1 MWRRAPARV
10 FRGTRVNR
18 LRGAASGRRHRSSR
32 GISRAA
38 IRTSATRSS
47 QSQTPAEKASASRR
61 LPPSR
66 ARQKPGPC
74 TRIVART
81 GAAGGPK
88 ACTLSPSTI
97 SSRPSRR
104 RRSSR
109 VETNRANTRG
119 DGTCEAPSRIRSR
132 PTASRRSRSLDAT
145 RLKSIPIFE
154 EVGDEELAQIAPFAQ
169 EVSVEEG
176 KVLVREGD
184 YSYEFMAI
192 EEGTAEVT
200 RGGDHVADLGAGD
213 FFGEMGLLEK
223 ALRNATVTAKTP
235 MTLIT
240 LTGWDLRRVERTA
253 PQAIERVRG
262 DVLVTTVGPFAR
274 WGTPAAAAATTA
286 GAHYLDSTGES
297 AFIREVFERY
307 GPAAE
312 RAGCGMLTAFG
323 YDWVP
328 GNLAGALALREGG
341 DEAVRVDLGYFF
353 TGQARPSGGT
363 QATIVA
369 SLGKPGFA
377 FRDGRVTS
385 ERAAK
390 RVRSFA
396 VRSKQRDAISVGSSE
411 HFTLP
416 RIAPQLREVNAYLGW
431 FGPMSRPMQ
440 AFALGA
446 SLPGVS
452 RLLKLAGERFVK
464 GSTGGPDAEARK
476 RSGSHIVAIAYDG
489 AGRELAE
496 VHLTGVDC
504 YTFTGRVL
512 AWGAQRAAEGG
523 LQGTGALGP
532 VDAFGL
538 VALTDGCRWAGLQE
552 PVATRGVSVD
562 APPKDGAPE
571 AGSPETAAKGSGP
584 KA

>member
-1 MWRRAPARV
+1 MAGRVVLFGATGYTGRLVAEAMVERGMRPVLAARS
-10 FRGTRVNR
+10 REK
-18 LRGAASGRRHRSSR
+18 LDALAAELGGELETTVADVSD
-32 GISRAA
+32 
-38 IRTSATRSS
+38 
-47 QSQTPAEKASASRR
+47 
-61 LPPSR
+61 PPSVS
-66 ARQKPGPC
+66 A
-74 TRIVART
+74 
-81 GAAGGPK
+81 
-88 ACTLSPSTI
+88 L
-97 SSRPSRR
+97 
-104 RRSSR
+104 
-109 VETNRANTRG
+109 VE
-119 DGTCEAPSRIRSR
+119 
-132 PTASRRSRSLDAT
+132 
-145 RLKSIPIFE
+145 
-154 EVGDEELAQIAPFAQ
+154 
-169 EVSVEEG
+169 
-176 KVLVREGD
+176 
-184 YSYEFMAI
+184 
-192 EEGTAEVT
+192 
-200 RGGDHVADLGAGD
+200 
-213 FFGEMGLLEK
+213 
-223 ALRNATVTAKTP
+223 
-235 MTLIT
+235 
-240 LTGWDLRRVERTA
+240 
-253 PQAIERVRG
+253 RG

-431 FGPMSRPMQ
+431 FGPLTRPMQ
-440 AFALGA
+440 VMSLGA
-446 SLPGVS
+446 GLPGASQLV
-452 RLLKLAGERFVK
+452 KFAGEKLVK
-464 GSTGGPDAEARK
+464 GSTGGPDAEARSK
-476 RSGSHIVAIAYDG
+476 FGSHIVAIAYDG

-496 VHLTGVDC
+496 VHVAGGNA
-504 YTFTGRVL
+504 YTFTGRIL
-512 AWGAQRAAEGG
+512 AWGAERAAEGG

-532 VDAFGL
+532 VDGFGL
-538 VALTDGCRWAGLQE
+538 VALTDGCRWAGLEQE
-552 PVATRGVSVD
+552 GLSRERVSGTAPA
-562 APPKDGAPE
+562 APPA
-571 AGSPETAAKGSGP
+571 
-584 KA
+584 